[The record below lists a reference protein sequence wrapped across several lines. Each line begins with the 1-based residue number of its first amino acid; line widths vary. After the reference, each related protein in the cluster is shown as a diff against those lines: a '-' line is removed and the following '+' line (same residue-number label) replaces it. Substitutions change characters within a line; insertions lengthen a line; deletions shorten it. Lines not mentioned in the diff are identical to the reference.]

1 MTDKLQQALVKLRH
15 DLTFCQRERA
25 MESLSAA
32 LELLPAGGLLPPDS
46 EELLHKII
54 GSALAEA
61 ERLINEGSFENA
73 YDLVDAVHCL
83 PEIAECPDRDMKAY
97 WRSHIKRYHKKWGAF
112 FMGFKKE
119 ILKM

>member
-1 MTDKLQQALVKLRH
+1 MMDKLQQALVILRY

-32 LELLPAGGLLPPDS
+32 QELLPAGGLLPSDS
-46 EELLHKII
+46 DELLHKII
-54 GSALAEA
+54 GSALAEV
-61 ERLINEGSFENA
+61 ERLINEGSFDNA

-83 PEIAECPDRDMKAY
+83 PEISECPNRDMKAY
-97 WRSHIKRYHKKWGAF
+97 WRRIEKYHKKWGAF

>member
-1 MTDKLQQALVKLRH
+1 MTDKLQQALVKLRY

-32 LELLPAGGLLPPDS
+32 RELLPAGSD
-46 EELLHKII
+46 ELLHKII

-61 ERLINEGSFENA
+61 ERLINEGSFDNA
-73 YDLVDAVHCL
+73 YALVDAVHCL
-83 PEIAECPDRDMKAY
+83 PEIAECPYRDMKAY
-97 WRSHIKRYHKKWGAF
+97 WRSHIEKYHKKWGAF
-112 FMGFKKE
+112 FMEFKKD

>member
-1 MTDKLQQALVKLRH
+1 MTDKLQQALVILRY

-32 LELLPAGGLLPPDS
+32 QELLPPDS
-46 EELLHKII
+46 DELLHKII

-61 ERLINEGSFENA
+61 ERLINEGSFDNA

-83 PEIAECPDRDMKAY
+83 PEISECPNRDKKAY
-97 WRSHIKRYHKKWGAF
+97 WRRIEKYHKKWGAF